1 MAQERV
7 HAILLRVITKLYESN
22 EIRLTH
28 LNLLIQNELLNEPT
42 NIKTIFN
49 KLFQDTRSNLV
60 GAKRTS
66 IDVLHNYLI
75 ERWGLEME
83 KRNLQ
88 FDHSTFQKMFE
99 LHAKRHTEEKQLCV
113 EEWNH
118 FVQTFGEVTE
128 DNLDHAFDYIEIT
141 YESDYVKHAIRQ
153 HLYKMDL
160 K

>member
-1 MAQERV
+1 MTKERV
-7 HAILLRVITKLYESN
+7 YTILLSVIKKLRESN

-42 NIKTIFN
+42 NIRTIFN
-49 KLFQDTRSNLV
+49 KLFQDTRRNLII
-60 GAKRTS
+60 AKRTS
-66 IDVLHNYLI
+66 IDDLHDYLTNQ
-75 ERWGLEME
+75 WGLEME

-88 FDHSTFQKMFE
+88 FDHMNFQKMFE
-99 LHAKRHTEEKQLCV
+99 LHAQRHTEEKQLVV

-128 DNLDHAFDYIEIT
+128 DNLDHAYDYIEIT
-141 YESDYVKHAIRQ
+141 YESDYVKHAIRR